1 MASFHI
7 SGGTSFSD
15 PRLLCADICDPLP
28 MLGGYETLIKDKISH
43 ADAKEDLDRA
53 RCERDREE
61 VFLGRSF
68 NADAKENDTFGK
80 LAATKPHSSG
90 SLSKRSTS
98 FNACKPLAMA
108 PMALLRKN

>member
-1 MASFHI
+1 
-7 SGGTSFSD
+7 
-15 PRLLCADICDPLP
+15 

-80 LAATKPHSSG
+80 LARYETALER
-90 SLSKRSTS
+90 SLFKTLHELQRLQAAR
-98 FNACKPLAMA
+98 NG